1 MAQSP
6 AVDAWESLFRAQ
18 VSMARYLAGTF
29 THELSFNEYDVLFN
43 LSRLPDRACRLRELT
58 DRVLLTQPSISR
70 LVDRLVARGLL
81 AKMPDAHDGR
91 GTIVQMTDSGVTV
104 YREIARVHAKAIESR
119 IGGSLEPVEL
129 AELKK
134 LCDRVRQT
142 ADD

>member
-43 LSRLPDRACRLRELT
+43 LSRQPERACRLRELT
-58 DRVLLTQPSISR
+58 DQVLLTQPSISR

-81 AKMPDAHDGR
+81 TKTPDERDGR
-91 GTIVQMTDSGVTV
+91 GTIVQMTEAGVAV
-104 YREIARVHAKAIESR
+104 YRDIARVHARAIESR
-119 IGGSLEPVEL
+119 IGGALDAKQLVEL
-129 AELKK
+129 KA

-142 ADD
+142 AQS

>member
-43 LSRLPDRACRLRELT
+43 LSRQPERACRLRELT
-58 DRVLLTQPSISR
+58 DQVLLTQPSISR

-81 AKMPDAHDGR
+81 TKTPDERDGR
-91 GTIVQMTDSGVTV
+91 GTIVQMTDAGVAV
-104 YREIARVHAKAIESR
+104 YRDIARVHAKAIESR
-119 IGGSLEPVEL
+119 IGGALDSTEL
-129 AELKK
+129 DELKA

-142 ADD
+142 AQS